1 MKQKK
6 EVTTAVVMAS
16 AAGSML
22 AATDIPSM
30 VDSVASDLTQAGIG
44 TFCMLRAG
52 VGLTCIKQLSDHS
65 TWEARMMELFPNR
78 SPRTLQRYMAQARD
92 FMDTQG
98 VTPEQAWAELSKY
111 DATQVMNLMIAS
123 PEPLQLGTGDEEP
136 AAQPAKRGRKAKQ
149 EAAPSPDESSQT
161 FSQMLADYIQQRN
174 RKKVKTPEPP
184 KPLTK
189 REKIEASIAEANRV
203 VNVAADYV
211 ADGTWTLLPDD
222 DLESTW
228 AGFKA
233 AADKLSSEMKARNRN
248 K

>member
-6 EVTTAVVMAS
+6 QETAVATVC
-16 AAGSML
+16 AAGAML

-52 VGLTCIKQLSDHS
+52 VGLTCIKQLSDHA
-65 TWEARMMELFPNR
+65 TWESRMMELFPNR

-98 VTPEQAWAELSKY
+98 VTPEQAWAELSKF
-111 DATQVMNLMIAS
+111 DATQVVNLMIAA
-123 PEPLQLGTGDEEP
+123 PEPLQLGAGDEEP

-149 EAAPSPDESSQT
+149 EAAPRPDESSQT

-174 RKKVKTPEPP
+174 RKKVKPTETP

-189 REKIEASIAEANRV
+189 REKIEAAVDEANRV

-211 ADGTWTLLPDD
+211 ANATWALLPDD

-233 AADKLSSEMKARNRN
+233 TADKLSAEMKNRN
-248 K
+248 KNK

>member
-6 EVTTAVVMAS
+6 QETAVATVAQVT
-16 AAGSML
+16 AL
-22 AATDIPSM
+22 AAADIPTM
-30 VDSVASDLTQAGIG
+30 VDSVAADLTQAGIG

-52 VGLTCIKQLSDHS
+52 VGLTCIKQLSEHA

-78 SPRTLQRYMAQARD
+78 SPRTLQRYMSQARD
-92 FMDTQG
+92 FMDAQG
-98 VTPEQAWAELSKY
+98 VTPEQAWAELSKF
-111 DATQVMNLMIAS
+111 DATKVVNLMIAS
-123 PEPLQLGTGDEEP
+123 PEPLQLGTGDDEP
-136 AAQPAKRGRKAKQ
+136 AEQPAKRGRKAKQ

-189 REKIEASIAEANRV
+189 REKVEAAVDEANRV
-203 VNVAADYV
+203 VNVAADYI
-211 ADGTWTLLPDD
+211 ANATWALLPND

-233 AADKLSSEMKARNRN
+233 TADKLSAEMKNRN
-248 K
+248 KNK